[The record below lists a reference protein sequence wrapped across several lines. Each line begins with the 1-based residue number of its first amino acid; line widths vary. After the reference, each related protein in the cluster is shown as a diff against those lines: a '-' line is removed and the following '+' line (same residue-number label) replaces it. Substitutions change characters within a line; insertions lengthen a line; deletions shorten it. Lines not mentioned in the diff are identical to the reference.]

1 MMILIDEDKYMFA
14 MDSLGEF
21 NFVLEFNLPKEISD
35 NQEHIKLSV
44 HHIDVPIVE
53 IPAFPLGYRSTPVKT
68 PGEIH
73 CIEHY
78 KHIKDVLPLINI

>member
-1 MMILIDEDKYMFA
+1 MFE
-14 MDSLGEF
+14 MDSLSEL

-44 HHIDVPIVE
+44 HHTDVPAVK
-53 IPAFPLGYRSTPVKT
+53 IPVCPIGYKSTPIKF

-73 CIEHY
+73 CLEYY
-78 KHIKDVLPLINI
+78 KCIYFR